1 MFAVEPIL
9 GRFID
14 VQTPNGE
21 HLYRTTAQ
29 VAEFL
34 VAEGRAENAQANGR
48 VRSVKLIETAQTH
61 ATRTGEAQPLTNT
74 SYGTR
79 FVRKVQTEAGK
90 YYEHHPRATD
100 YNEIP

>member
-1 MFAVEPIL
+1 MAL
-9 GRFID
+9 SG
-14 VQTPNGE
+14 
-21 HLYRTTAQ
+21 LA
-29 VAEFL
+29 L
-34 VAEGRAENAQANGR
+34 VKPNGR

-61 ATRTGEAQPLTNT
+61 ATRTGEAQPLTAT

-79 FVRKVQTEAGK
+79 FVRRVQTEVGK